1 MNEKNDA
8 VFIELDRPR
17 ELRLGHK
24 ALKCFSALRH
34 VPLSKMQE
42 AVEDYDS
49 LSCLYYCV
57 LRQEDPTLT
66 VEQVDELLDKAPLPV
81 LLAKAGEMITAAF
94 GGSEE
99 TAGGDADPMT
109 AAAGTGSAV

>member
-24 ALKCFSALRH
+24 ALKTFSALRH
-34 VPLSKMQE
+34 IPLTKMQE
-42 AVEDYDS
+42 AVEGYDN

-66 VEQVDELLDKAPLPV
+66 VEQVDDLLDKAPLPV
-81 LLAKAGEMITAAF
+81 LIAKAGEMISAAF
-94 GGSEE
+94 GSEE
-99 TAGGDADPMT
+99 ADEADHPMT
-109 AAAGTGSAV
+109 TAAGTGSAV

>member
-24 ALKCFSALRH
+24 ALKTFSALRH
-34 VPLSKMQE
+34 IPLTKMQE
-42 AVEDYDS
+42 AVEDYDN

-66 VEQVDELLDKAPLPV
+66 VEQVDDLLDKAPLPV
-81 LLAKAGEMITAAF
+81 LIAKAGEMISAAF
-94 GGSEE
+94 GSEE
-99 TAGGDADPMT
+99 AGEADHPT
-109 AAAGTGSAV
+109 TAAGTGSAV

>member
-24 ALKCFSALRH
+24 ALKAFSALRH
-34 VPLSKMQE
+34 IPLTKMQE
-42 AVEDYDS
+42 AVEDYDN

-57 LRQEDPTLT
+57 LRQEDPALT
-66 VEQVDELLDKAPLPV
+66 VEQVDDLLDKASLPV
-81 LLAKAGEMITAAF
+81 LIAKAGEMISAAF
-94 GGSEE
+94 GGEE
-99 TAGGDADPMT
+99 AGQDDHPMT